1 MGMSSHGRVAVVT
14 GASSG
19 IGEAIARRLAARGMT
34 VVAVARREERLKALA
49 ERHRRI
55 VPIRTDVGRRTEVTA
70 LANRVAADLGRCDVL
85 VNGAGIGGR
94 AFDGPDDLDDLV
106 RTMQVNF
113 IGAANCMALFRE
125 LLVSSAPSHVINI
138 GSVSGKVGVGPA
150 GYIASKFALVG
161 FSEAVGLAWAR
172 DGITVTQLNPG
183 YIATE
188 GFPQQQVLRTR
199 LARVVGKPDDIADAV
214 VDVIVRK
221 PRERTAPRWYRGI
234 VVARHV
240 VPGLFWRLAALT
252 PRAGGT
258 RD

>member
-1 MGMSSHGRVAVVT
+1 MGMSSHGKVAVVT

-19 IGEAIARRLAARGMT
+19 IGESVARRLAAGGMT
-34 VVAVARREERLKALA
+34 VVAVARRAERLDALA
-49 ERHRRI
+49 RSNPRI
-55 VPIRTDVGRRTEVTA
+55 VAFPADVGRRTDVTA
-70 LANRVAADLGRCDVL
+70 LAERVAADFGRCDVL
-85 VNGAGIGGR
+85 VNSAGIGGR

-113 IGAANCMALFRE
+113 VGAANCMAMFRD

-172 DGITVTQLNPG
+172 DGIMVTQLNPG
-183 YIATE
+183 FIATE

-199 LARVVGKPDDIADAV
+199 FARMVGKPEDIADAV
-214 VDVIVRK
+214 VDVIVRR
-221 PRERTAPRWYRGI
+221 PRERTAPRWYRGFVI
-234 VVARHV
+234 ARHV
-240 VPGLFWRLAALT
+240 APGLFWRLAAKT
-252 PRAGGT
+252 PRARGT